1 MAVRDEFFWLSKVN
15 QATIVINSKLGL
27 LPKPIAIEAARALR
41 EVIADGEK
49 DPALRPKTYI
59 TFEPKMIAKSGPEIT
74 IMHAGRSSQDI
85 HATYRAATLREKALE
100 VADGLLTVM
109 KTIEKLAIKH
119 RGVVL
124 PNYTNGVAAQ
134 PNAYSHYLIAFL
146 YGFLRDFARLE
157 EFYGRLNV
165 CPMGSTVLNGTC
177 WPLDRREMAKRL
189 GFSGIAYNAFDATQ
203 VAQSDLPVE
212 FSSIVTA
219 IAIHITS
226 FLTDLMVQ
234 YAQPRPWILLQ
245 EGGNNTYVSS
255 AMPQKRNPGL
265 VNNCRTEA
273 SEVIGQAQGVVFRA
287 HNLETGM
294 LDPKKQELHAA
305 LGNRAVNMLKLFNKV
320 LNALVVDKE
329 RALEELNND
338 WTASQE
344 VADVLMHE
352 FGLPF
357 RVGHHVA
364 SQMVSFARAN
374 KILPLDFPYEEM
386 KRIYKEVIEKEYPS
400 ASSEL
405 PMSLERFKA
414 ALDPVAIINNRKTEG
429 GPQPAEI
436 EKMLQDVKDKN
447 EKRTQWLEKQVTQ
460 INQSLQNLESEF
472 NQIGE

>member
-1 MAVRDEFFWLSKVN
+1 
-15 QATIVINSKLGL
+15 
-27 LPKPIAIEAARALR
+27 
-41 EVIADGEK
+41 
-49 DPALRPKTYI
+49 
-59 TFEPKMIAKSGPEIT
+59 
-74 IMHAGRSSQDI
+74 
-85 HATYRAATLREKALE
+85 
-100 VADGLLTVM
+100 
-109 KTIEKLAIKH
+109 
-119 RGVVL
+119 
-124 PNYTNGVAAQ
+124 
-134 PNAYSHYLIAFL
+134 
-146 YGFLRDFARLE
+146 
-157 EFYGRLNV
+157 
-165 CPMGSTVLNGTC
+165 
-177 WPLDRREMAKRL
+177 
-189 GFSGIAYNAFDATQ
+189 
-203 VAQSDLPVE
+203 
-212 FSSIVTA
+212 
-219 IAIHITS
+219 
-226 FLTDLMVQ
+226 
-234 YAQPRPWILLQ
+234 
-245 EGGNNTYVSS
+245 
-255 AMPQKRNPGL
+255 
-265 VNNCRTEA
+265 
-273 SEVIGQAQGVVFRA
+273 
-287 HNLETGM
+287 M